1 LGIGSLF
8 AVIFGHVS
16 IARSRRQGRSASGL
30 AIAGLVLG
38 YLGMLL
44 LVAAIAIPV
53 FLNQRLAGYDASVK
67 SDLRN
72 AATAEEAVYT
82 STGSFSTDV
91 AQLNTT
97 VAEGNRLVVVGATGS
112 SFCIEGTSSRSPR
125 VWYYSSTGGLST
137 APCY

>member
-1 LGIGSLF
+1 
-8 AVIFGHVS
+8 
-16 IARSRRQGRSASGL
+16 
-30 AIAGLVLG
+30 
-38 YLGMLL
+38 
-44 LVAAIAIPV
+44 V

-72 AATAEEAVYT
+72 AATAEEEVYT

-97 VAEGNRLVVVGATGS
+97 VAQGNRLVVLGATSS